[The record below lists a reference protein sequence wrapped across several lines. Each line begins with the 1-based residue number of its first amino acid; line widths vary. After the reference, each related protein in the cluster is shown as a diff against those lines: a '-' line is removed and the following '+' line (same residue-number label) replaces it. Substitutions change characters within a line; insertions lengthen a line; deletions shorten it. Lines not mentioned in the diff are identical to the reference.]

1 MSHVVPKLIIMKF
14 SEAVPNGHPPDVS
27 TDPFKARATRDER
40 GELSRSGVI
49 TPQVVLAD
57 FFSGCGG
64 TALGFARAGM
74 APVLAIDWD
83 QDAAATFRLN
93 FPTTKVIERD
103 IREVRTEDV
112 DAVLQPSAGSI
123 RLFAGCAPC
132 QPFAGHRHAPTSKD
146 ARSYL
151 LLEFLRF
158 VTALNPELI
167 FVENVPGMQRRSAAH
182 GPFAEF
188 VEEIRKTH
196 HVSYDIICSADYGV
210 PQTRRRLV
218 LVASRLGEIGIPPP
232 THGSATGTQHSTVRD
247 WIGTLPPILAGSG
260 WSTVSSHRAMRLS
273 SLNLERI
280 RATPEGGDRR
290 DWPLHLWPDCHRGG
304 FDGHTDVYGRLSWDK
319 PAPALTTRCI
329 SYSNGRFGHPSQDR
343 ALSAREAAR
352 LQTFPDSFRFAGSLT
367 SQAKQIGN
375 AVPVVLAQYFGR
387 HLLEHVVQAR
397 AIAGSPS
404 GLTPVELGRRTSMRS
419 DR

>member
-1 MSHVVPKLIIMKF
+1 MEFL
-14 SEAVPNGHPPDVS
+14 EAGPNGHLPGGS
-27 TDPFKARATRDER
+27 TGPFSVVARQDEHA
-40 GELSRSGVI
+40 EIVRSGVMN
-49 TPQVVLAD
+49 PEVVLAD

-64 TALGFARAGM
+64 TTLGFTRAGM
-74 APVLAIDWD
+74 KPVLAIDWD

-93 FPTTKVIERD
+93 FPATRVIERD
-103 IREVRTEDV
+103 IREVQTEEV
-112 DAVLQPSAGSI
+112 DAVLQPSAGSV

-132 QPFAGHRHAPTSKD
+132 QPFARHQHAPAGKD
-146 ARSYL
+146 TRSFL

-158 VTALNPELI
+158 VMALNPELI
-167 FVENVPGMQRRSAAH
+167 FVENVPGMRRRSAAQ

-188 VEEIRKTH
+188 VEEIAKTYH
-196 HVSYDIICSADYGV
+196 LSYDIVRSADYGV
-210 PQTRRRLV
+210 PQMRRRLV
-218 LVASRLGEIGIPPP
+218 LVASRLGEIDIPPP
-232 THGSATGTQHSTVRD
+232 THGPAAGRLYSTVRD
-247 WIGTLPPILAGSG
+247 WIGTLPPIVAGNGRSA
-260 WSTVSSHRAMRLS
+260 VSSHRAMSLS

-290 DWPLHLWPDCHRGG
+290 DWPLHLWPNCHRGG

-352 LQTFPDSFRFAGSLT
+352 LQTFPDCFQFAGSLT

-375 AVPVVLAQYFGR
+375 AVPVVLAQRFGR
-387 HLLEHVVQAR
+387 HLVEHVGQAR
-397 AIAGSPS
+397 AIAG
-404 GLTPVELGRRTSMRS
+404 GLSLAADPR
-419 DR
+419 